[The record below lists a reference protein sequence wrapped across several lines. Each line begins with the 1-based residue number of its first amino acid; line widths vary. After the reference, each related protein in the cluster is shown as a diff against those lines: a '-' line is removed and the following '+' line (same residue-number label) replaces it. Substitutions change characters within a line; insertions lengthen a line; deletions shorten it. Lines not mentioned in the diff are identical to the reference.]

1 MKRFDKKLNAQDI
14 INAIPGGVAIYKVS
28 DIFETVYYSDGVPAL
43 SGYSRDEYDLLI
55 KQDAADLIYQED
67 AAMVIRKIRQVLEA
81 GKSASFEFRKQ
92 HRDGHIVWVNVHAR
106 KIGEDGGHPLL
117 QCVFHNI
124 SAFKQAREELAHVI
138 NSIPGGIAAYDF
150 NDMQNP
156 RRLFCSDGVAK
167 LFGCSDAAD
176 LQHYAANP
184 WSMVFKEDYQRVYD
198 AFQHMFISSD
208 TLDLSY
214 RITRKDQV
222 LEWVHLNGKAINGIF
237 YAVFTGMSDEAK
249 LFQQISNEAA
259 QGIYVIDKK
268 NHDLLYYNENVEL
281 FLTGK
286 NNAWGKKCYTA
297 LHDKQTPCTF
307 CPLSMIKNIEKPQE
321 LTFANGKSYEI
332 RAKELEWNGLPAY
345 TLFINDITDKI
356 TSSRKTEQLE
366 QFYQTL
372 VQNLPGGIAVIRFDM
387 AKKQMLPEY
396 ISEGFAAMTGMSTVE
411 AYALYKNDATA
422 GVHPDD
428 LDYII
433 GRLNQ
438 HLKKHLDTCESIY
451 RLRKKDGSYIWIKN
465 NSSLILRPNEIPLIY
480 AVYSDITKEIEA
492 QNKLR
497 QKYNDLLLRQ
507 QNYPLSNE
515 ILSGYCDITANRIL
529 RIYDKTGIDP
539 LQKFGFERQN
549 FFKGLA
555 TLIESPEER
564 QHFLN
569 TFLNAPLLEKF
580 AQGIN
585 SQELECFIRM
595 PHDNSG
601 HYLKCVINMIESPDN
616 GHTIGVLSVLDL
628 TQFKINDQI
637 SMHLAH
643 AHYDFIATCDF
654 NSDSYQL
661 FFTNSKANL
670 MPPEQGSYSK
680 NIVAFLQTFTV
691 PKDREF
697 CMEMFDPANMQRRLY
712 HENSYSFHYS
722 LKDEQ
727 GHIYTKNMIV
737 FLIDQRLN
745 KVGMARAD
753 ITDYVR
759 EQRALLNTLA
769 YTFEQLS
776 IINLVTKEFTMYT
789 RKSVLQNLSPY
800 KCADFNRALHKLS
813 LPYTKLAADETAA
826 EKFSLPVILSRLAE
840 KPQGYE
846 FTLPYLANDGSEKN
860 KQINVLWGDEGHHTI
875 CLVRCDVTD
884 IISAEKNSRS
894 VLQNALDLAQ
904 EANRAKTDFLSAM
917 SHDIRTPMNA
927 IIGMTDLAL
936 DDLDNRQHLSEY
948 LDIIKSSSS
957 HLLTL
962 INDILDMSR
971 IEKGKLKLARTSF
984 NLSVE
989 IDRFC
994 SRYQLLMDK
1003 NSLNF
1008 LHNAELLHCNCIGDT
1023 AQLQR
1028 IWDNL
1033 VSNACKFTPPGGT
1046 VTFSAC
1052 ELPSDNERLGWYKFT
1067 ISDTGIGIDS
1077 ESLQHLFDPFFRSS
1091 DVISKHIEGSG
1102 LGLAIVKNIVDYKG
1116 GTISV
1121 TSRQGEGT
1129 TFTVTLPLHFDT
1141 AAEHPVEKPTHTF
1154 GSADFDFSGKSL
1166 LLAEDHP
1173 INQKVAELILEK
1185 TGAAV
1190 TIVEN
1195 GLQCTELFT
1204 GSAKGS
1210 FDAIL
1215 MDIQM
1220 PVMNGYE
1227 AAQAIRS
1234 STHPQ
1239 SATIPIIAMTANAF
1253 AEDIKNALSA
1263 GMNAHIAKPID
1274 PQKLYQNAKTLL
1286 RIYVTVFL
1294 HFDYR
1299 LAQLQTSRVS
1309 QIKKTPEKSRITSV
1323 TKALRPGAC
1332 SWIYSSLTAAA
1343 KPKNK
1348 IYPVAVR

>member
-67 AAMVIRKIRQVLEA
+67 AAMVILKIRQVLEA

-396 ISEGFAAMTGMSTVE
+396 ISEGFAAMTGMSTDE

-465 NSSLILRPNEIPLIY
+465 NSSLILSPNEIPLIY

-712 HENSYSFHYS
+712 HENSYSFHYT

-1008 LHNAELLHCNCIGDT
+1008 LHNTELLHCNCIGDT

-1274 PQKLYQNAKTLL
+1274 PQKLYETLAA
-1286 RIYVTVFL
+1286 Y
-1294 HFDYR
+1294 
-1299 LAQLQTSRVS
+1299 
-1309 QIKKTPEKSRITSV
+1309 IK
-1323 TKALRPGAC
+1323 
-1332 SWIYSSLTAAA
+1332 
-1343 KPKNK
+1343 
-1348 IYPVAVR
+1348 

>member
-43 SGYSRDEYDLLI
+43 SGHSRDEYDLLI

-396 ISEGFAAMTGMSTVE
+396 ISEGFAAMTGMSTDE

-451 RLRKKDGSYIWIKN
+451 RLRRKDGSYIWVKN

-497 QKYNDLLLRQ
+497 QKYNDILLRQ

-515 ILSGYCDITANRIL
+515 ILSGYCDITASRIL

-555 TLIESPEER
+555 SLIESPEER
-564 QHFLN
+564 QHFLA

-585 SQELECFIRM
+585 RQEAECFIRM
-595 PHDNSG
+595 PQDNSG

-628 TQFKINDQI
+628 TQFKINDQV

-1274 PQKLYQNAKTLL
+1274 PQKLYETLAV
-1286 RIYVTVFL
+1286 Y
-1294 HFDYR
+1294 
-1299 LAQLQTSRVS
+1299 
-1309 QIKKTPEKSRITSV
+1309 IK
-1323 TKALRPGAC
+1323 
-1332 SWIYSSLTAAA
+1332 
-1343 KPKNK
+1343 
-1348 IYPVAVR
+1348 

>member
-321 LTFANGKSYEI
+321 LTFSNGKSYEI

-396 ISEGFAAMTGMSTVE
+396 ISEGFAAMTGMSTDE

-465 NSSLILRPNEIPLIY
+465 NSSLILSPNEIPLIY
-480 AVYSDITKEIEA
+480 AVYSDITKEIAA

-884 IISAEKNSRS
+884 IIRAEKNSRS

-1274 PQKLYQNAKTLL
+1274 PQKLYETLAA
-1286 RIYVTVFL
+1286 Y
-1294 HFDYR
+1294 
-1299 LAQLQTSRVS
+1299 
-1309 QIKKTPEKSRITSV
+1309 IK
-1323 TKALRPGAC
+1323 
-1332 SWIYSSLTAAA
+1332 
-1343 KPKNK
+1343 
-1348 IYPVAVR
+1348 

>member
-601 HYLKCVINMIESPDN
+601 HYLKCVINVIESPDN

-1274 PQKLYQNAKTLL
+1274 PQKLYETLAA
-1286 RIYVTVFL
+1286 Y
-1294 HFDYR
+1294 
-1299 LAQLQTSRVS
+1299 
-1309 QIKKTPEKSRITSV
+1309 IK
-1323 TKALRPGAC
+1323 
-1332 SWIYSSLTAAA
+1332 
-1343 KPKNK
+1343 
-1348 IYPVAVR
+1348 

>member
-321 LTFANGKSYEI
+321 LTFSNGKSYEI

-396 ISEGFAAMTGMSTVE
+396 ISEGFAAMTGMSTDE

-465 NSSLILRPNEIPLIY
+465 NSSLILSPNEIPLIY

-564 QHFLN
+564 EHFLN

-585 SQELECFIRM
+585 SQELEGFIRM

-670 MPPEQGSYSK
+670 MPPEQGSYSE

-1274 PQKLYQNAKTLL
+1274 PQKLYETLAA
-1286 RIYVTVFL
+1286 Y
-1294 HFDYR
+1294 
-1299 LAQLQTSRVS
+1299 
-1309 QIKKTPEKSRITSV
+1309 IK
-1323 TKALRPGAC
+1323 
-1332 SWIYSSLTAAA
+1332 
-1343 KPKNK
+1343 
-1348 IYPVAVR
+1348 

>member
-1 MKRFDKKLNAQDI
+1 MSSCLSGGGSAMKRFDKKLNAQDI

-1274 PQKLYQNAKTLL
+1274 PQKLYETLAA
-1286 RIYVTVFL
+1286 Y
-1294 HFDYR
+1294 
-1299 LAQLQTSRVS
+1299 
-1309 QIKKTPEKSRITSV
+1309 IK
-1323 TKALRPGAC
+1323 
-1332 SWIYSSLTAAA
+1332 
-1343 KPKNK
+1343 
-1348 IYPVAVR
+1348 

>member
-989 IDRFC
+989 IDRFY

-1274 PQKLYQNAKTLL
+1274 PQKLYETLAA
-1286 RIYVTVFL
+1286 Y
-1294 HFDYR
+1294 
-1299 LAQLQTSRVS
+1299 
-1309 QIKKTPEKSRITSV
+1309 IK
-1323 TKALRPGAC
+1323 
-1332 SWIYSSLTAAA
+1332 
-1343 KPKNK
+1343 
-1348 IYPVAVR
+1348 

>member
-1 MKRFDKKLNAQDI
+1 MSSCLSGGGSAMKRFDKKLNAQDI

-55 KQDAADLIYQED
+55 KQDASDLIYQED

-321 LTFANGKSYEI
+321 LTFSNGKSYEI

-396 ISEGFAAMTGMSTVE
+396 ISEGFAAMTGMSTDE

-465 NSSLILRPNEIPLIY
+465 NSSLILSPNEIPLIY

-564 QHFLN
+564 EHFLN

-595 PHDNSG
+595 PHDNSY

-1033 VSNACKFTPPGGT
+1033 VSNACKFTPPSGT

-1234 STHPQ
+1234 SIHPQ

-1274 PQKLYQNAKTLL
+1274 PQKLYETLAA
-1286 RIYVTVFL
+1286 Y
-1294 HFDYR
+1294 
-1299 LAQLQTSRVS
+1299 
-1309 QIKKTPEKSRITSV
+1309 IK
-1323 TKALRPGAC
+1323 
-1332 SWIYSSLTAAA
+1332 
-1343 KPKNK
+1343 
-1348 IYPVAVR
+1348 

>member
-927 IIGMTDLAL
+927 IIGMTDLAR

-1274 PQKLYQNAKTLL
+1274 PQKLYETLAA
-1286 RIYVTVFL
+1286 Y
-1294 HFDYR
+1294 
-1299 LAQLQTSRVS
+1299 
-1309 QIKKTPEKSRITSV
+1309 IK
-1323 TKALRPGAC
+1323 
-1332 SWIYSSLTAAA
+1332 
-1343 KPKNK
+1343 
-1348 IYPVAVR
+1348 

>member
-307 CPLSMIKNIEKPQE
+307 CPLSIIKNIEKPQE

-396 ISEGFAAMTGMSTVE
+396 ISEGFAAMTGMSTDE

-465 NSSLILRPNEIPLIY
+465 NSSLILSPNEIPLIY
-480 AVYSDITKEIEA
+480 AVYSDITKEIAA

-884 IISAEKNSRS
+884 IIRAEKNSRS

-1008 LHNAELLHCNCIGDT
+1008 LHNTELLHCNCIGDT

-1274 PQKLYQNAKTLL
+1274 PQKLYETLAA
-1286 RIYVTVFL
+1286 Y
-1294 HFDYR
+1294 
-1299 LAQLQTSRVS
+1299 
-1309 QIKKTPEKSRITSV
+1309 IK
-1323 TKALRPGAC
+1323 
-1332 SWIYSSLTAAA
+1332 
-1343 KPKNK
+1343 
-1348 IYPVAVR
+1348 

>member
-321 LTFANGKSYEI
+321 LTFSNGKSYEI

-396 ISEGFAAMTGMSTVE
+396 ISEGFAAMTGMSTDE

-422 GVHPDD
+422 GVHPDN

-465 NSSLILRPNEIPLIY
+465 NSSLILSPNEIPLIY

-564 QHFLN
+564 EHFLN

-670 MPPEQGSYSK
+670 MPPEQGSYSE

-1274 PQKLYQNAKTLL
+1274 PQKLYETLAA
-1286 RIYVTVFL
+1286 Y
-1294 HFDYR
+1294 
-1299 LAQLQTSRVS
+1299 
-1309 QIKKTPEKSRITSV
+1309 IK
-1323 TKALRPGAC
+1323 
-1332 SWIYSSLTAAA
+1332 
-1343 KPKNK
+1343 
-1348 IYPVAVR
+1348 

>member
-1 MKRFDKKLNAQDI
+1 MSSCLSGGGSAMKRFDKKLNAQDI

-396 ISEGFAAMTGMSTVE
+396 ISEGFAAMTGMSTDE

-465 NSSLILRPNEIPLIY
+465 NSSLILSPNEIPLIY

-497 QKYNDLLLRQ
+497 QKYNDILLRQ

-515 ILSGYCDITANRIL
+515 ILSGYCDITASRIL

-555 TLIESPEER
+555 TFIESPEER

-585 SQELECFIRM
+585 RQELECFIRM

-628 TQFKINDQI
+628 TQFKINDQV

-697 CMEMFDPANMQRRLY
+697 CMEMFDPANMQRRLC

-840 KPQGYE
+840 KPLGYE

-1141 AAEHPVEKPTHTF
+1141 AAEHPVEKPPHTF

-1274 PQKLYQNAKTLL
+1274 PQKLYETLAA
-1286 RIYVTVFL
+1286 Y
-1294 HFDYR
+1294 
-1299 LAQLQTSRVS
+1299 
-1309 QIKKTPEKSRITSV
+1309 IK
-1323 TKALRPGAC
+1323 
-1332 SWIYSSLTAAA
+1332 
-1343 KPKNK
+1343 
-1348 IYPVAVR
+1348 

>member
-55 KQDAADLIYQED
+55 KQDAADLIYHED
-67 AAMVIRKIRQVLEA
+67 TAMVIREMRAVLKA

-396 ISEGFAAMTGMSTVE
+396 ISEGFAAMTGMSTDE

-465 NSSLILRPNEIPLIY
+465 NSSLILSPNEIPLIY

-1008 LHNAELLHCNCIGDT
+1008 LHNTELLHCNCIGDT

-1220 PVMNGYE
+1220 PIMNGYE

-1274 PQKLYQNAKTLL
+1274 PQKLYETLAA
-1286 RIYVTVFL
+1286 Y
-1294 HFDYR
+1294 
-1299 LAQLQTSRVS
+1299 
-1309 QIKKTPEKSRITSV
+1309 IK
-1323 TKALRPGAC
+1323 
-1332 SWIYSSLTAAA
+1332 
-1343 KPKNK
+1343 
-1348 IYPVAVR
+1348 

>member
-372 VQNLPGGIAVIRFDM
+372 VQNLPGGIAVIRFDI

-396 ISEGFAAMTGMSTVE
+396 ISEGFAAMTGMSTDE

-465 NSSLILRPNEIPLIY
+465 NSSLILSPNEIPLIY

-1008 LHNAELLHCNCIGDT
+1008 LHNTELLHCNCIGDT

-1141 AAEHPVEKPTHTF
+1141 EAEHPVEKPTHTF

-1274 PQKLYQNAKTLL
+1274 PQKLYETLAA
-1286 RIYVTVFL
+1286 Y
-1294 HFDYR
+1294 
-1299 LAQLQTSRVS
+1299 
-1309 QIKKTPEKSRITSV
+1309 IK
-1323 TKALRPGAC
+1323 
-1332 SWIYSSLTAAA
+1332 
-1343 KPKNK
+1343 
-1348 IYPVAVR
+1348 

>member
-396 ISEGFAAMTGMSTVE
+396 ISEGFAAMTGMSTDE

-465 NSSLILRPNEIPLIY
+465 NSSLILSPNEIPLIY

-507 QNYPLSNE
+507 KNYPLSNE

-564 QHFLN
+564 EHFLN

-1008 LHNAELLHCNCIGDT
+1008 LHNTELLHCNCIGDT

-1220 PVMNGYE
+1220 PIMNGYE

-1274 PQKLYQNAKTLL
+1274 PQKLYETLAA
-1286 RIYVTVFL
+1286 Y
-1294 HFDYR
+1294 
-1299 LAQLQTSRVS
+1299 
-1309 QIKKTPEKSRITSV
+1309 IK
-1323 TKALRPGAC
+1323 
-1332 SWIYSSLTAAA
+1332 
-1343 KPKNK
+1343 
-1348 IYPVAVR
+1348 

>member
-396 ISEGFAAMTGMSTVE
+396 ISEGFAAMTGMSTDE

-465 NSSLILRPNEIPLIY
+465 NSSLILSPNEIPLIY

-497 QKYNDLLLRQ
+497 QNYNDLLLRQ

-936 DDLDNRQHLSEY
+936 DDLDNRQHISEY

-1008 LHNAELLHCNCIGDT
+1008 LHNTELLHCNCIGDT

-1121 TSRQGEGT
+1121 ASKPGEGT

-1274 PQKLYQNAKTLL
+1274 PQKLYETLAA
-1286 RIYVTVFL
+1286 Y
-1294 HFDYR
+1294 
-1299 LAQLQTSRVS
+1299 
-1309 QIKKTPEKSRITSV
+1309 IK
-1323 TKALRPGAC
+1323 
-1332 SWIYSSLTAAA
+1332 
-1343 KPKNK
+1343 
-1348 IYPVAVR
+1348 

>member
-321 LTFANGKSYEI
+321 LTFSNGKSYEI

-396 ISEGFAAMTGMSTVE
+396 ISEGFAAMTGMSTDE

-1274 PQKLYQNAKTLL
+1274 PQKLYETLAA
-1286 RIYVTVFL
+1286 Y
-1294 HFDYR
+1294 
-1299 LAQLQTSRVS
+1299 
-1309 QIKKTPEKSRITSV
+1309 IK
-1323 TKALRPGAC
+1323 
-1332 SWIYSSLTAAA
+1332 
-1343 KPKNK
+1343 
-1348 IYPVAVR
+1348 

>member
-321 LTFANGKSYEI
+321 LTFSNGKSYEI

-396 ISEGFAAMTGMSTVE
+396 ISEGFAAMTGMSNDE

-465 NSSLILRPNEIPLIY
+465 NSSLILSPNEIPLIY
-480 AVYSDITKEIEA
+480 AVYSDITKEIAA

-884 IISAEKNSRS
+884 IIRAEKNSRS

-1274 PQKLYQNAKTLL
+1274 PQKLYETLAA
-1286 RIYVTVFL
+1286 Y
-1294 HFDYR
+1294 
-1299 LAQLQTSRVS
+1299 
-1309 QIKKTPEKSRITSV
+1309 IK
-1323 TKALRPGAC
+1323 
-1332 SWIYSSLTAAA
+1332 
-1343 KPKNK
+1343 
-1348 IYPVAVR
+1348 

>member
-396 ISEGFAAMTGMSTVE
+396 ISEGFAAMTGMSTDE

-465 NSSLILRPNEIPLIY
+465 NSSLILSPNEIPLIY

-936 DDLDNRQHLSEY
+936 DDLDNRQHISEY

-1008 LHNAELLHCNCIGDT
+1008 LHNTELLHCNCIGDT

-1121 TSRQGEGT
+1121 ASKPGEGT

-1274 PQKLYQNAKTLL
+1274 PQKLYETLAA
-1286 RIYVTVFL
+1286 Y
-1294 HFDYR
+1294 
-1299 LAQLQTSRVS
+1299 
-1309 QIKKTPEKSRITSV
+1309 IK
-1323 TKALRPGAC
+1323 
-1332 SWIYSSLTAAA
+1332 
-1343 KPKNK
+1343 
-1348 IYPVAVR
+1348 

>member
-55 KQDAADLIYQED
+55 KQDASDLIYQED

-321 LTFANGKSYEI
+321 LTFSNGKSYEI

-396 ISEGFAAMTGMSTVE
+396 ISEGFAAMTGMSTDE

-465 NSSLILRPNEIPLIY
+465 NSSIILSPNEIPLIY
-480 AVYSDITKEIEA
+480 AVYSDITKEIAA

-1121 TSRQGEGT
+1121 ASKPGEGT

-1274 PQKLYQNAKTLL
+1274 PQKLYETLAA
-1286 RIYVTVFL
+1286 Y
-1294 HFDYR
+1294 
-1299 LAQLQTSRVS
+1299 
-1309 QIKKTPEKSRITSV
+1309 IK
-1323 TKALRPGAC
+1323 
-1332 SWIYSSLTAAA
+1332 
-1343 KPKNK
+1343 
-1348 IYPVAVR
+1348 

>member
-1 MKRFDKKLNAQDI
+1 MSSCLSGGGSAMKRFDKKLNAQDI

-396 ISEGFAAMTGMSTVE
+396 ISEGFAAMTGMSTDE

-465 NSSLILRPNEIPLIY
+465 NSSLILSPNEIPLIY

-1008 LHNAELLHCNCIGDT
+1008 LHNTELLHCNCIGDT

-1046 VTFSAC
+1046 VTFGAC

-1274 PQKLYQNAKTLL
+1274 PQKLYETLAA
-1286 RIYVTVFL
+1286 Y
-1294 HFDYR
+1294 
-1299 LAQLQTSRVS
+1299 
-1309 QIKKTPEKSRITSV
+1309 IK
-1323 TKALRPGAC
+1323 
-1332 SWIYSSLTAAA
+1332 
-1343 KPKNK
+1343 
-1348 IYPVAVR
+1348 

>member
-396 ISEGFAAMTGMSTVE
+396 ISEGFAAMTGMSTDE

-465 NSSLILRPNEIPLIY
+465 NSSLILSPNEIPLIY

-507 QNYPLSNE
+507 KNYPLSNE

-1008 LHNAELLHCNCIGDT
+1008 LHNTELLHCNCIGDT

-1141 AAEHPVEKPTHTF
+1141 EAEHPVEKPTHTF

-1220 PVMNGYE
+1220 PIMNGYE

-1274 PQKLYQNAKTLL
+1274 PQKLYETLAA
-1286 RIYVTVFL
+1286 Y
-1294 HFDYR
+1294 
-1299 LAQLQTSRVS
+1299 
-1309 QIKKTPEKSRITSV
+1309 IK
-1323 TKALRPGAC
+1323 
-1332 SWIYSSLTAAA
+1332 
-1343 KPKNK
+1343 
-1348 IYPVAVR
+1348 

>member
-813 LPYTKLAADETAA
+813 LPYTKLAEDETAA

-1274 PQKLYQNAKTLL
+1274 PQKLYETLAA
-1286 RIYVTVFL
+1286 Y
-1294 HFDYR
+1294 
-1299 LAQLQTSRVS
+1299 
-1309 QIKKTPEKSRITSV
+1309 IK
-1323 TKALRPGAC
+1323 
-1332 SWIYSSLTAAA
+1332 
-1343 KPKNK
+1343 
-1348 IYPVAVR
+1348 

>member
-1195 GLQCTELFT
+1195 GLQCTELFA

-1274 PQKLYQNAKTLL
+1274 PQKLYETLAA
-1286 RIYVTVFL
+1286 Y
-1294 HFDYR
+1294 
-1299 LAQLQTSRVS
+1299 
-1309 QIKKTPEKSRITSV
+1309 IK
-1323 TKALRPGAC
+1323 
-1332 SWIYSSLTAAA
+1332 
-1343 KPKNK
+1343 
-1348 IYPVAVR
+1348 

>member
-691 PKDREF
+691 PKDWEF

-1274 PQKLYQNAKTLL
+1274 PQKLYETLAA
-1286 RIYVTVFL
+1286 Y
-1294 HFDYR
+1294 
-1299 LAQLQTSRVS
+1299 
-1309 QIKKTPEKSRITSV
+1309 IK
-1323 TKALRPGAC
+1323 
-1332 SWIYSSLTAAA
+1332 
-1343 KPKNK
+1343 
-1348 IYPVAVR
+1348 

>member
-321 LTFANGKSYEI
+321 LTFSNGKSYEI

-396 ISEGFAAMTGMSTVE
+396 ISEGFAAMTGMSTDE

-465 NSSLILRPNEIPLIY
+465 NSSLILSPNEIPLIY

-670 MPPEQGSYSK
+670 MPPEQGSYSE

-1091 DVISKHIEGSG
+1091 DIISKHIEGSG

-1274 PQKLYQNAKTLL
+1274 PQKLYETLAA
-1286 RIYVTVFL
+1286 Y
-1294 HFDYR
+1294 
-1299 LAQLQTSRVS
+1299 
-1309 QIKKTPEKSRITSV
+1309 IK
-1323 TKALRPGAC
+1323 
-1332 SWIYSSLTAAA
+1332 
-1343 KPKNK
+1343 
-1348 IYPVAVR
+1348 

>member
-321 LTFANGKSYEI
+321 LTFSNGKSYEI

-396 ISEGFAAMTGMSTVE
+396 ISEGFAAMTGMSTDE

-465 NSSLILRPNEIPLIY
+465 NSSLILSPNEIPLIY

-670 MPPEQGSYSK
+670 MPPEQGSYSE

-1239 SATIPIIAMTANAF
+1239 SAMIPIIAMTANAF

-1274 PQKLYQNAKTLL
+1274 PQKLYETLAA
-1286 RIYVTVFL
+1286 Y
-1294 HFDYR
+1294 
-1299 LAQLQTSRVS
+1299 
-1309 QIKKTPEKSRITSV
+1309 IK
-1323 TKALRPGAC
+1323 
-1332 SWIYSSLTAAA
+1332 
-1343 KPKNK
+1343 
-1348 IYPVAVR
+1348 

>member
-55 KQDAADLIYQED
+55 KQDAADLIYRED

-237 YAVFTGMSDEAK
+237 YSVFTGMSDEAK

-396 ISEGFAAMTGMSTVE
+396 ISEGFAAMTGMSTDE

-465 NSSLILRPNEIPLIY
+465 NSSLILSPNEIPLIY

-1141 AAEHPVEKPTHTF
+1141 AAEHPVEKPMHTF

-1274 PQKLYQNAKTLL
+1274 PQKLYETLAA
-1286 RIYVTVFL
+1286 Y
-1294 HFDYR
+1294 
-1299 LAQLQTSRVS
+1299 
-1309 QIKKTPEKSRITSV
+1309 IK
-1323 TKALRPGAC
+1323 
-1332 SWIYSSLTAAA
+1332 
-1343 KPKNK
+1343 
-1348 IYPVAVR
+1348 

>member
-917 SHDIRTPMNA
+917 SHNIRTPMNA

-1239 SATIPIIAMTANAF
+1239 PATIPIIAMTANAF

-1274 PQKLYQNAKTLL
+1274 PQKLYETLAA
-1286 RIYVTVFL
+1286 Y
-1294 HFDYR
+1294 
-1299 LAQLQTSRVS
+1299 
-1309 QIKKTPEKSRITSV
+1309 IK
-1323 TKALRPGAC
+1323 
-1332 SWIYSSLTAAA
+1332 
-1343 KPKNK
+1343 
-1348 IYPVAVR
+1348 

>member
-345 TLFINDITDKI
+345 TLFISDITDKI

-396 ISEGFAAMTGMSTVE
+396 ISEGFAAMTGMSTDE

-465 NSSLILRPNEIPLIY
+465 NSSLILSPNEIPLIY

-595 PHDNSG
+595 SHDNSG

-1234 STHPQ
+1234 SIHPQ

-1274 PQKLYQNAKTLL
+1274 PQKLYETLAA
-1286 RIYVTVFL
+1286 Y
-1294 HFDYR
+1294 
-1299 LAQLQTSRVS
+1299 
-1309 QIKKTPEKSRITSV
+1309 IK
-1323 TKALRPGAC
+1323 
-1332 SWIYSSLTAAA
+1332 
-1343 KPKNK
+1343 
-1348 IYPVAVR
+1348 

>member
-396 ISEGFAAMTGMSTVE
+396 ISEGFAAMTGMSNDE

-1274 PQKLYQNAKTLL
+1274 PQKLYETLAA
-1286 RIYVTVFL
+1286 Y
-1294 HFDYR
+1294 
-1299 LAQLQTSRVS
+1299 
-1309 QIKKTPEKSRITSV
+1309 IK
-1323 TKALRPGAC
+1323 
-1332 SWIYSSLTAAA
+1332 
-1343 KPKNK
+1343 
-1348 IYPVAVR
+1348 

>member
-396 ISEGFAAMTGMSTVE
+396 ISEGFAAMTGMSTDE

-465 NSSLILRPNEIPLIY
+465 NSSLILSPNEIPLIY

-1154 GSADFDFSGKSL
+1154 GRADFDFSGKSL

-1274 PQKLYQNAKTLL
+1274 PQKLYETLAA
-1286 RIYVTVFL
+1286 Y
-1294 HFDYR
+1294 
-1299 LAQLQTSRVS
+1299 
-1309 QIKKTPEKSRITSV
+1309 IK
-1323 TKALRPGAC
+1323 
-1332 SWIYSSLTAAA
+1332 
-1343 KPKNK
+1343 
-1348 IYPVAVR
+1348 

>member
-268 NHDLLYYNENVEL
+268 NHDLLYYNENVDL
-281 FLTGK
+281 FLSGK
-286 NNAWGKKCYTA
+286 NNIWGQKCYTA
-297 LHDKQTPCTF
+297 LHNKQAPCTF
-307 CPLSMIKNIEKPQE
+307 CPLPVIKNSHKPQE

-396 ISEGFAAMTGMSTVE
+396 ISEGFAAMTGMSTDE

-433 GRLNQ
+433 DRLNQ
-438 HLKKHLDTCESIY
+438 HLKNHLDTCESIY

-465 NSSLILRPNEIPLIY
+465 NSSLILSPNEIPLIY
-480 AVYSDITKEIEA
+480 AVYSDITKEREA

-497 QKYNDLLLRQ
+497 QKYNDILLRQ

-515 ILSGYCDITANRIL
+515 IISGYCDITASRIL

-628 TQFKINDQI
+628 TQFKINDQV

-727 GHIYTKNMIV
+727 GHIYTKNMII

-846 FTLPYLANDGSEKN
+846 FTLPYLANDGSEKH

-1008 LHNAELLHCNCIGDT
+1008 LHNTELLHCNCIGDT

-1141 AAEHPVEKPTHTF
+1141 EAEHPVEKPTHTF

-1274 PQKLYQNAKTLL
+1274 PQKLYETLAA
-1286 RIYVTVFL
+1286 Y
-1294 HFDYR
+1294 
-1299 LAQLQTSRVS
+1299 
-1309 QIKKTPEKSRITSV
+1309 IK
-1323 TKALRPGAC
+1323 
-1332 SWIYSSLTAAA
+1332 
-1343 KPKNK
+1343 
-1348 IYPVAVR
+1348 

>member
-1 MKRFDKKLNAQDI
+1 MSSCLSGGGSAMKRFDKKLNAQDI

-396 ISEGFAAMTGMSTVE
+396 ISEGFAAMTGMSTDE

-465 NSSLILRPNEIPLIY
+465 NSSLILSPNEIPLIY

-595 PHDNSG
+595 SHDNSG

-661 FFTNSKANL
+661 FS
-670 MPPEQGSYSK
+670 
-680 NIVAFLQTFTV
+680 QT
-691 PKDREF
+691 
-697 CMEMFDPANMQRRLY
+697 
-712 HENSYSFHYS
+712 
-722 LKDEQ
+722 
-727 GHIYTKNMIV
+727 
-737 FLIDQRLN
+737 
-745 KVGMARAD
+745 
-753 ITDYVR
+753 
-759 EQRALLNTLA
+759 
-769 YTFEQLS
+769 
-776 IINLVTKEFTMYT
+776 
-789 RKSVLQNLSPY
+789 
-800 KCADFNRALHKLS
+800 
-813 LPYTKLAADETAA
+813 
-826 EKFSLPVILSRLAE
+826 
-840 KPQGYE
+840 
-846 FTLPYLANDGSEKN
+846 
-860 KQINVLWGDEGHHTI
+860 
-875 CLVRCDVTD
+875 
-884 IISAEKNSRS
+884 
-894 VLQNALDLAQ
+894 
-904 EANRAKTDFLSAM
+904 AK
-917 SHDIRTPMNA
+917 
-927 IIGMTDLAL
+927 
-936 DDLDNRQHLSEY
+936 
-948 LDIIKSSSS
+948 
-957 HLLTL
+957 
-962 INDILDMSR
+962 R
-971 IEKGKLKLARTSF
+971 I
-984 NLSVE
+984 
-989 IDRFC
+989 
-994 SRYQLLMDK
+994 
-1003 NSLNF
+1003 
-1008 LHNAELLHCNCIGDT
+1008 
-1023 AQLQR
+1023 
-1028 IWDNL
+1028 
-1033 VSNACKFTPPGGT
+1033 
-1046 VTFSAC
+1046 
-1052 ELPSDNERLGWYKFT
+1052 
-1067 ISDTGIGIDS
+1067 
-1077 ESLQHLFDPFFRSS
+1077 
-1091 DVISKHIEGSG
+1091 
-1102 LGLAIVKNIVDYKG
+1102 
-1116 GTISV
+1116 
-1121 TSRQGEGT
+1121 
-1129 TFTVTLPLHFDT
+1129 
-1141 AAEHPVEKPTHTF
+1141 
-1154 GSADFDFSGKSL
+1154 
-1166 LLAEDHP
+1166 
-1173 INQKVAELILEK
+1173 
-1185 TGAAV
+1185 
-1190 TIVEN
+1190 
-1195 GLQCTELFT
+1195 
-1204 GSAKGS
+1204 
-1210 FDAIL
+1210 
-1215 MDIQM
+1215 
-1220 PVMNGYE
+1220 
-1227 AAQAIRS
+1227 
-1234 STHPQ
+1234 
-1239 SATIPIIAMTANAF
+1239 
-1253 AEDIKNALSA
+1253 
-1263 GMNAHIAKPID
+1263 
-1274 PQKLYQNAKTLL
+1274 
-1286 RIYVTVFL
+1286 
-1294 HFDYR
+1294 
-1299 LAQLQTSRVS
+1299 
-1309 QIKKTPEKSRITSV
+1309 
-1323 TKALRPGAC
+1323 
-1332 SWIYSSLTAAA
+1332 
-1343 KPKNK
+1343 
-1348 IYPVAVR
+1348 

>member
-1274 PQKLYQNAKTLL
+1274 PQKLYETLAA
-1286 RIYVTVFL
+1286 Y
-1294 HFDYR
+1294 
-1299 LAQLQTSRVS
+1299 
-1309 QIKKTPEKSRITSV
+1309 IK
-1323 TKALRPGAC
+1323 
-1332 SWIYSSLTAAA
+1332 
-1343 KPKNK
+1343 
-1348 IYPVAVR
+1348 

>member
-321 LTFANGKSYEI
+321 LTFSNGKSYEI

-396 ISEGFAAMTGMSTVE
+396 ISEGFAAMTGMSTDE

-465 NSSLILRPNEIPLIY
+465 NSSLILSPNEIPLIY

-507 QNYPLSNE
+507 KNYPLSNE

-670 MPPEQGSYSK
+670 MPPEQGSYSE

-1274 PQKLYQNAKTLL
+1274 PQKLYETLAA
-1286 RIYVTVFL
+1286 Y
-1294 HFDYR
+1294 
-1299 LAQLQTSRVS
+1299 
-1309 QIKKTPEKSRITSV
+1309 IK
-1323 TKALRPGAC
+1323 
-1332 SWIYSSLTAAA
+1332 
-1343 KPKNK
+1343 
-1348 IYPVAVR
+1348 

>member
-1 MKRFDKKLNAQDI
+1 MSSCLSGGGSAMKRFDKKLNAQDI

-237 YAVFTGMSDEAK
+237 YAIFTGMSDEAK

-372 VQNLPGGIAVIRFDM
+372 VQNLPGGIAVIRFDI

-396 ISEGFAAMTGMSTVE
+396 ISEGFAAMTGMSTDE

-465 NSSLILRPNEIPLIY
+465 NSSLILSPNEIPLIY

-697 CMEMFDPANMQRRLY
+697 CMEMFDPANMQRRLH

-1008 LHNAELLHCNCIGDT
+1008 LHNTELLHCNCIGDT

-1274 PQKLYQNAKTLL
+1274 PQKLYETLAA
-1286 RIYVTVFL
+1286 Y
-1294 HFDYR
+1294 
-1299 LAQLQTSRVS
+1299 
-1309 QIKKTPEKSRITSV
+1309 IK
-1323 TKALRPGAC
+1323 
-1332 SWIYSSLTAAA
+1332 
-1343 KPKNK
+1343 
-1348 IYPVAVR
+1348 

>member
-396 ISEGFAAMTGMSTVE
+396 ISEGFAAMTGMSTDE

-465 NSSLILRPNEIPLIY
+465 NSSLILSPNEIPLIY

-697 CMEMFDPANMQRRLY
+697 CIEMFDPANMQRRLY

-1008 LHNAELLHCNCIGDT
+1008 LHNTELLHCNCIGDT

-1274 PQKLYQNAKTLL
+1274 PQKLYETLAA
-1286 RIYVTVFL
+1286 Y
-1294 HFDYR
+1294 
-1299 LAQLQTSRVS
+1299 
-1309 QIKKTPEKSRITSV
+1309 IK
-1323 TKALRPGAC
+1323 
-1332 SWIYSSLTAAA
+1332 
-1343 KPKNK
+1343 
-1348 IYPVAVR
+1348 

>member
-55 KQDAADLIYQED
+55 KQDATDLIYQED

-396 ISEGFAAMTGMSTVE
+396 ISEGFAAMTGMSTDE

-465 NSSLILRPNEIPLIY
+465 NSSLILSPNEIPLIY

-1008 LHNAELLHCNCIGDT
+1008 LHNTELLHCNCIGDT

-1220 PVMNGYE
+1220 PIMNGYE

-1274 PQKLYQNAKTLL
+1274 PQKLYETLAA
-1286 RIYVTVFL
+1286 Y
-1294 HFDYR
+1294 
-1299 LAQLQTSRVS
+1299 
-1309 QIKKTPEKSRITSV
+1309 IK
-1323 TKALRPGAC
+1323 
-1332 SWIYSSLTAAA
+1332 
-1343 KPKNK
+1343 
-1348 IYPVAVR
+1348 